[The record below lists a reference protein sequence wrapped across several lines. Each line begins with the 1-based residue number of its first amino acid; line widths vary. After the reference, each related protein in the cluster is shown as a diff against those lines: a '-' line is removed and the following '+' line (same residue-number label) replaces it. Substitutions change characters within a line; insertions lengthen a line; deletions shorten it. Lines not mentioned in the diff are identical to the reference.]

1 MTLPPNAAKPIAK
14 PSPGATPGTRGRIIG
29 LDGVRGLSC
38 LGVAV
43 MHLCAH
49 FSPHTAARWHTNL
62 VGLSL
67 ILFYVLSGFLLF
79 LPYVRNLTEDRA
91 SAALPSTKDFAI
103 HRIARIIP
111 GYLAIFLLCNFVL
124 QVAYLQN
131 ASIQQP
137 GTDHGTGMITSPG
150 LLLANLT
157 LVQSY
162 IPEYFQTG
170 LNPSWSLTL
179 EYAFYATLPLLGLLL
194 FALRKRT
201 SMRPLMLAAL
211 APVILIV
218 IGFIGRAFIPVIV
231 SASHLSNPLLIDWG
245 PTWAAVFSKSFL
257 TNSDSFAFGML
268 AALVVVAIER
278 QSSPKRGPRVRTYSA
293 LALLPGVVLLAL
305 LTRTPYGTSVIA
317 VLFALLILIIV
328 APMASGQNSTLARA
342 FDVAPVRFIGTI
354 SLSAYL
360 WHFPLM
366 LVLGRLGWMAGD
378 TLGGMIR
385 NVILGLAV
393 TVVVSTGTYY
403 AVEKP
408 AMEYARRY
416 RRRAK
421 ARQAS
426 AAADAA

>member
-1 MTLPPNAAKPIAK
+1 MTAQPHAADPADAK
-14 PSPGATPGTRGRIIG
+14 SSISAPVRTRGRIIG

-43 MHLCAH
+43 MHITGH
-49 FSPHTAARWHTNL
+49 FSPHTAAVWHTNL

-91 SAALPSTKDFAI
+91 SASMPSTKNFAI

-111 GYLAIFLLCNFVL
+111 GYLAIFLICNFVL
-124 QVAYLQN
+124 QVAYVQN
-131 ASIQQP
+131 AALQAP
-137 GTDHGTGMITSPG
+137 GTDEGTGMITEPG
-150 LLLANLT
+150 QLIANLT

-162 IPEYFQTG
+162 IPQYFQTG

-179 EYAFYATLPLLGLLL
+179 EYAFYASLPLLGLLL

-201 SMRPLMLAAL
+201 SVRPLMLAAL
-211 APVILIV
+211 APLILIALGL
-218 IGFIGRAFIPVIV
+218 IGKLFIPVII
-231 SASHLSNPLLIDWG
+231 SSSHLSDPMLIEWG
-245 PTWAAVFSKSFL
+245 PNWAAVYARSFL
-257 TNSDSFAFGML
+257 ANADNFAFGML
-268 AALVVVAIER
+268 AALVVVAIEQ
-278 QSSPKRGPRVRTYSA
+278 QSVPERGLRVRMYSV
-293 LALLPGVVLLAL
+293 LALVPGLAMLAVLGH
-305 LTRTPYGTSVIA
+305 TPYATSGIS

-328 APMASGQNSTLARA
+328 APIASGQNSRLATY
-342 FDVAPVRFIGTI
+342 FDVAPMRFVGKV

-378 TLGGMIR
+378 TLAGMIR
-385 NVILGLAV
+385 NVILGLSV
-393 TVVVSTGTYY
+393 TLAVSTLTYY

-408 AMEYARRY
+408 AADYARRY
-416 RRRAK
+416 RYR
-421 ARQAS
+421 S
-426 AAADAA
+426 A